1 MPDLIEKA
9 NECFAK
15 QDFEGAIKC
24 FDELIEKKMLVD
36 LSLGYINK
44 GVALR
49 QLKRYDEAVACFDIV
64 LKDNPTQSQALQYKS
79 QVLADQKKYKE
90 AVVVIDKF
98 LEGNPKSMDMH
109 RLKINYLNV
118 SKDHEKALEACEKA
132 LEIDSDNLTVR
143 VEQLLAQVNLNT
155 TQANLGSDMKASCDW
170 FTKQDC
176 KLSDYQKRILGT
188 ALQQV
193 GTYLNGTSDKANAIP
208 YYDKSIELYPT
219 AVAWFNRGVSLNQL
233 KKRKKA
239 LKSFEQAVSLDPKM
253 TTCWSM
259 IGMIHLMKKDYFKSM
274 HAYEK
279 LPKQTKASLYNW
291 GVACF
296 KVARRIDAKE
306 KFEAALKMDP
316 EFQHAKDA
324 LAMLM
329 KVWKDS
335 DKDVQEAAPPGD
347 EPPTPAPS
355 DKRKYEVLKYEDI
368 VAKKNIP
375 KDWDFCNKDKYL
387 SKDEFERVFQM
398 TRAKF
403 EKLPKW
409 KQNRAKKK
417 VNLF

>member
-1 MPDLIEKA
+1 
-9 NECFAK
+9 
-15 QDFEGAIKC
+15 
-24 FDELIEKKMLVD
+24 
-36 LSLGYINK
+36 
-44 GVALR
+44 
-49 QLKRYDEAVACFDIV
+49 
-64 LKDNPTQSQALQYKS
+64 
-79 QVLADQKKYKE
+79 
-90 AVVVIDKF
+90 
-98 LEGNPKSMDMH
+98 MDML

-118 SKDHEKALEACEKA
+118 SKNHEEALEACDVA
-132 LEIDSDNLTVR
+132 LNLEPDNLTVH

-155 TQANLGSDMKASCDW
+155 TQANLGSDMRVSCDW
-170 FTKQDC
+170 FLAKPQ
-176 KLSDYQKRILGT
+176 KLSDYQTRILGT

-193 GTYLNGTSDKANAIP
+193 GTYMNGTSEKDKAIP
-208 YYDKSIELYPT
+208 YYDKSIEIYPT
-219 AVAWFNRGVSLNQL
+219 AVAYFNRGVSLNQL
-233 KKRKKA
+233 KKRRKA
-239 LKSFEQAVSLDPKM
+239 LKSFEQAVKMDPKM

-279 LPKQTKASLYNW
+279 LPVQTKASLYNW

-306 KFEAALKMDP
+306 KFEQALKMDP

-329 KVWKDS
+329 KVWKES
-335 DKDVQEAAPPGD
+335 DKEVEEAAPPAS

-355 DKRKYEVLKYEDI
+355 DTREYKDTIKYEDL
-368 VAKKNIP
+368 VARKNLP
-375 KDWDFCNKDKYL
+375 KDYDFCNKDKYL

-398 TRAKF
+398 TRAQF

-409 KQNRAKKK
+409 KQNRTKKK